1 MAETERP
8 QYYENTLTPLPIDP
22 ATLIDTLREL
32 REAVYNGAELVH
44 ANEPIPDKW
53 SAGGMFKHFP
63 GTNICDIDMTP
74 AINSPARLLPQLLP
88 IMRIIAC

>member
-1 MAETERP
+1 MAKTERP
-8 QYYENTLTPLPIDP
+8 QYYENTLTPLPINP

-44 ANEPIPDKW
+44 TNEPVPDKW

-63 GTNICDIDMTP
+63 GTKYLHLILANTP
-74 AINSPARLLPQLLP
+74 HMLAFKDAV
-88 IMRIIAC
+88 A

>member
-8 QYYENTLTPLPIDP
+8 QYYENTLTPLPINP

-44 ANEPIPDKW
+44 TNEPIPDEW

-63 GTNICDIDMTP
+63 GILP
-74 AINSPARLLPQLLP
+74 LRLLPKMLWLDTG
-88 IMRIIAC
+88 CN

>member
-8 QYYENTLTPLPIDP
+8 QYYENTLTPLPINP

-63 GTNICDIDMTP
+63 GTDIYDFNLK
-74 AINSPARLLPQLLP
+74 ALPHT
-88 IMRIIAC
+88 